1 MGRRDPDVPR
11 RKPGEGQVDLLPSGK
26 LRARLV
32 IDGKRVSV
40 GTFSDPDEMKNALD
54 AARTVAVAG
63 VRRTHAHT
71 LDALADRVFRR
82 MQLDGHRGMA
92 AKRARW
98 ENHVS
103 PILGGHDFRR
113 LTRADI
119 RDLEARMRRKL
130 GRRTVAMYLGTVG
143 QVLEAALE
151 DGEIASNPARLPRRS
166 RLAKHAAED
175 SDAWTYLSSEEQGAL
190 LACQAIPPHDRLAIA
205 VMLGA
210 GLRVGELAALR
221 LSDVSVGEEPR
232 VVVRFGSPP
241 AKGKPAG
248 PTKTGKTRIVP
259 LFGVALAAMREWLEL
274 LPNWCPRNRSGAAF
288 PAKHGGWRSTS
299 WLYFTKGKRWG
310 DGTTPWA
317 RYLAAAGINRRVRVH
332 DLRHTCAASLVS
344 GWWGPAWEL
353 IEVRDLLGHA
363 SITMTQRYAH
373 LAPSSLAA
381 RARVRA
387 GGRSASREPHGSPT
401 DLGFEGSAPLPNPRE
416 SLRNS
421 AGRGEVVGV
430 LGFEPQHR
438 QEFRELTSPRGA
450 RVGLDAVDGLRAV
463 IAGDLDTA
471 RAALEQ
477 LVGPAVARAF
487 RALGEPGEARALV
500 DALTDLLD
508 RDAARRAVS

>member
-98 ENHVS
+98 NNHVS
-103 PILGGHDFRR
+103 PVLGGHDFRK
-113 LTRADI
+113 LTRADV
-119 RDLEARMRRKL
+119 RDLEARLRRKL

-175 SDAWTYLSSEEQGAL
+175 ADAWTYLTPEEQQRL
-190 LACQAIPPHDRLAIA
+190 LGCPTIPAHDRLAIA

-259 LFGVALAAMREWLEL
+259 LFGVALTAMREWLEL
-274 LPNWCPRNRSGAAF
+274 LPGWCPRNRSGAAF
-288 PAKHGGWRSTS
+288 PAKLGGWRSTS
-299 WLYFTKGKRWG
+299 WLYFTKGKGSAGR
-310 DGTTPWA
+310 TPWS
-317 RYLAAAGINRRVRVH
+317 RYLAAAGIARRVRVH

-344 GWWGPAWEL
+344 GWWGPAWDL

-363 SITMTQRYAH
+363 NITMTQRYAH

-381 RARVRA
+381 RARARA
-387 GGRSASREPHGSPT
+387 TAREPHANPT
-401 DLGFEGSAPLPNPRE
+401 DLCFEGSAPLPNPRE
-416 SLRNS
+416 SLRNL
-421 AGRGEVVGV
+421 AGRAEVVGV
-430 LGFEPQHR
+430 LGFEPRHG
-438 QEFRELTSPRGA
+438 QEFRELTSPRGL

-463 IAGDLDTA
+463 IDGDLDTA
-471 RAALEQ
+471 RAVLEQ

-500 DALTDLLD
+500 DALTELLD
-508 RDAARRAVS
+508 RDVAVKRNASSPA

>member
-1 MGRRDPDVPR
+1 MARRR
-11 RKPGEGQVDLLPSGK
+11 PGEGQVDRLRSGK
-26 LRARLV
+26 LRARL
-32 IDGKRVSV
+32 IIGGKLTSI
-40 GTFSDPDEMKNALD
+40 GTFATEEELHTALA
-54 AARTVAVAG
+54 AARHLVVDG

-98 ENHVS
+98 KNHVS
-103 PILGGHDFRR
+103 PVLGGHDYRK
-113 LTRADI
+113 LTRADV
-119 RDLEARMRRKL
+119 RELEARMKRKL
-130 GRRTVAMYLGTVG
+130 GRRTAAMYLGTVG

-166 RLAKHAAED
+166 RLAQHAAED
-175 SDAWTYLSSEEQGAL
+175 SDAWTYLSPEEQAAL
-190 LACQAIPPHDRLAIA
+190 LACPAIPAHDRLAIA

-221 LSDVSVGEEPR
+221 LVDVSVGEEPR

-274 LPNWCPRNRSGAAF
+274 LPAWCPRNRSGAAF
-288 PAKHGGWRSTS
+288 PAPRGGFRSSS
-299 WLYFTKGKRWG
+299 WLYFTKGKGSAGR
-310 DGTTPWA
+310 TPWS
-317 RYLAAAGINRRVRVH
+317 RYLAAAGIARRVRVH

-344 GWWGPAWEL
+344 GWWGPAWDL

-381 RARVRA
+381 RARSSEPV
-387 GGRSASREPHGSPT
+387 GSLGRSLGREPRGTPADSR
-401 DLGFEGSAPLPNPRE
+401 FEGLATGTNLPE
-416 SLRNS
+416 SLRNL
-421 AGRGEVVGV
+421 AGRSEVVGV
-430 LGFEPQHR
+430 LGFEPEHR
-438 QEFRELTSPRGA
+438 QESQELTSPRGA
-450 RVGLDAVDGLRAV
+450 RAGLDAVDGLRAILV
-463 IAGDLDTA
+463 GDLGTA
-471 RAALEQ
+471 RAALEH

-487 RALGEPGEARALV
+487 RLLGEPGEARALV
-500 DALTDLLD
+500 DALTELLD
-508 RDAARRAVS
+508 RDGARRAVSS